1 MGANAQTTVPTFV
14 ASQVLTAD
22 QMNQSARTGV
32 PVFASTV
39 TRDAA
44 FGGTGE
50 KTLAEGQ
57 MCYIEGTGLQTYNG
71 SAWVTWGASLPTSGL
86 VTLLAQT
93 TFTGATTVTQDNIFT
108 SSYTFY
114 KILCRY
120 TTSTTFPITLV
131 LRASGSDATS
141 NYNNQRFIA
150 QGTATTVD
158 RQTAQSNI
166 VVGQATNGSFFS
178 QFDCELYG
186 PQLAEATNIR
196 STMTLTY
203 GAYNTPEWFNI
214 WGNHST
220 ATAYDGFK
228 LAVSTG
234 TMTGVYSVYGYGKTV

>member
-1 MGANAQTTVPTFV
+1 MGANAQTAVPTFT
-14 ASQVLTAD
+14 ASQVLTAA
-22 QMNQSARTGV
+22 QQNNSARTGV
-32 PVFASTV
+32 PVFASTT
-39 TRDAA
+39 TRNAA
-44 FGGTGE
+44 FGGSN

-57 MCYIEGTGLQTYNG
+57 LCYVEGVGLQTYNG
-71 SAWVTWGASLPTSGL
+71 TSWVTWGTSLPTSGM
-86 VTLLAQT
+86 VTLLSQT

-108 SSYTFY
+108 STYTFY

-120 TTSTTFPITLV
+120 TTSSTFPITLV
-131 LRASGSDATS
+131 LRASGTDATS

-166 VVGQATNGSFFS
+166 VVGQSTNGSFFS

-196 STMTLTY
+196 STMTLSS
-203 GAYNTPEWFNI
+203 GAYTTPEWFNI

>member
-1 MGANAQTTVPTFV
+1 MSVSGN
-14 ASQVLTAD
+14 
-22 QMNQSARTGV
+22 
-32 PVFASTV
+32 
-39 TRDAA
+39 
-44 FGGTGE
+44 GTGIRFGVATSTNRPATPFDGQVIYE
-50 KTLAEGQ
+50 TDTDRLAA
-57 MCYIEGTGLQTYNG
+57 YDS
-71 SAWVTWGASLPTSGL
+71 SAWVYKTQALATGL
-86 VTLLAQT
+86 VLVKSET
-93 TFTGATTVTQDNIFT
+93 TFTAASSVTADNIFT

-131 LRASGSDATS
+131 LRSSGSDATS

-158 RQTAQSNI
+158 RQTAQSSI
-166 VVGQATNGSFFS
+166 VVGQDTNGSFFS

-196 STMTLTY
+196 STMARTY
-203 GAYNTPEWFNI
+203 AAYNAPEWVNI

-228 LAVSTG
+228 LAVSSG